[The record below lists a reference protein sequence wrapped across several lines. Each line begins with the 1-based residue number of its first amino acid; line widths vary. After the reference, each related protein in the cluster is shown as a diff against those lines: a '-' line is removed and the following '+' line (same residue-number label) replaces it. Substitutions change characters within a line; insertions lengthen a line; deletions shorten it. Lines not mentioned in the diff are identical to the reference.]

1 MQSFE
6 GVDLQI
12 RIAGYSAGIWMFGQ
26 FVDRYA
32 TDGYGPPVATVE
44 AIEKA
49 GLVDDLTALDINYP
63 FAGPHTIEDV
73 AAALDAAQLKTSVIT
88 PVIYNRQFRKGAF
101 TNPDPALRREVRQLV
116 EDGIGAAHELG
127 ADYVK
132 FWPGQDG
139 HDYPFQADYA
149 DLWRLSV
156 EGVRDI
162 ATAHPD
168 TRFAIEYKPKE
179 PRLHMLF
186 GTAART
192 LLAIQEMDVDNVG
205 VVLDM
210 GHSLYANETPA
221 EALQLVDRAGRLTG
235 VEVNDNLRAWDDDL
249 TVGSVHLI
257 ETIEF
262 LRAVL
267 GIGWTGLI
275 QLDQFPFR
283 EDPVAAANTSI
294 SMIKRL
300 FGVIERLDHDALDA
314 AQRVQDAL
322 LAQEIVYQ
330 ALLA

>member
-1 MQSFE
+1 M
-6 GVDLQI
+6 QI
-12 RIAGYSAGIWMFGQ
+12 RTAEYSAGIWMFGQ

-32 TDGYGPPVATVE
+32 TDGYGPPVTTVE
-44 AIEKA
+44 AIERA
-49 GLVDDLTALDINYP
+49 GRVDDLTALDINYP
-63 FAGPHTIEDV
+63 FAGQHTVDDV
-73 AAALDAAQLKTSVIT
+73 KAALDAAQLTTSVIT
-88 PVIYNRQFRKGAF
+88 PVIYNQRFRKGAF
-101 TNPDPALRREVRQLV
+101 TNPDPGVRHEARRVI
-116 EDGIGAAHELG
+116 EDSIGVAHELG
-127 ADYVK
+127 ANYVK

-162 ATAHPD
+162 AEAHPD
-168 TRFAIEYKPKE
+168 TQFAIEYKPKE

-192 LLAIQEMDVDNVG
+192 LLAIQEMVVDNVG
-205 VVLDM
+205 IVLDM

-221 EALQLVDRAGRLTG
+221 EALQLVNRMGRLTG

-249 TVGSVHLI
+249 TVGSIHLVD
-257 ETIEF
+257 TIEF

-283 EDPVAAANTSI
+283 EDPVGSANASI

-300 FGVIERLDHDALDA
+300 FRVIENLDADALDA
-314 AQRVQDAL
+314 AQRSQDAL
-322 LAQEIVYQ
+322 LAQEIVYK
-330 ALLA
+330 ALLS